1 MRAMAIAQARVKATI
16 QSTWK
21 GSTSIKWRDAMAYL
35 ENDRITLKYLRMGQV
50 VGEDVFPFSSLI
62 DIGIKIPDE
71 LKLDPQLPHFG
82 MKFYVPGSGEKTL
95 VLTIGS
101 NLLIYDE
108 KAFKTF
114 IHRVFEVLINGVK
127 VKLLLA
133 RMRGGALNMDA
144 KWEDGTLRIVT
155 VRSVRKNR
163 RERNIIVLT
172 SEGKPIP
179 LFSDME
185 DLDIEEIEMGNKKVE
200 AWKIKHFYE
209 NESVVS
215 YLFVEDKKVRLYI
228 LRYLL
233 TYRKDYVELLIKAS
247 EEFPTIKAEFQ
258 EELERE
264 LKELGGLDEMEQQV
278 LMALYSGMDPLTLHE
293 MFGISEKELE
303 EIYDRLIDKGLLKLV
318 MIRKVVDLTRE
329 GRKLV
334 NKLMK
339 YSMGAM

>member
-1 MRAMAIAQARVKATI
+1 MAIAQARVKATI

-71 LKLDPQLPHFG
+71 LKLDPPQLPHFG